1 MQPTVPPPWRDRKRR
16 LWLLGLVVPALPFL
30 AGALVALTDWGG
42 FWWLGPFVVFG
53 VVPVVDVAL
62 GRDGENPPDEAIAWL
77 EQDRWYRWCTY
88 LYLPLQYAGLVFACA
103 QWAGGLSGQGALGL
117 AITVGCVAAVGINT
131 AHELGHKKDDLE
143 KWLAKVALAQSAYG
157 HFAVEHNRGHHVR
170 VATVEDPASA
180 RLGEN
185 VWRFLPRTI
194 LGSLRSAWHLERR
207 RLGRRRAV
215 SGASTATSA
224 FSIRNDVLNAWV
236 MSAGLLTVLLLLFGP
251 VVLPW
256 LAVQAVFGV
265 VLLETVNYLEH
276 YGLLRAKRPDGR
288 YEHVQPAHS
297 WNSDN
302 LTTNLLLYH
311 LQRHSDHHAYPTRRY
326 QALRSTDD
334 APELP
339 AGYATLVLA
348 AWVPPIWRRLMDH
361 RVVAHYGGDVRR
373 ANVHRPALD
382 ELLARFPLPAAAD
395 APVLVGAGGPA
406 PSAVTGR
413 WACPVCGYTYTEED
427 GAPREG
433 FPPGTAWSA
442 VPDDWHCPDCG
453 VRDKVDFIPL

>member
-1 MQPTVPPPWRDRKRR
+1 MQSIAAPPWRDRKRR

-30 AGALVALTDWGG
+30 AGLLVALTGWAG
-42 FWWLGPFVVFG
+42 FWWLGPFIVFG

-88 LYLPLQYAGLVFACA
+88 SYLPLQYAGLVFACA
-103 QWAGGLSGQGALGL
+103 QWAGGLSGQGAVGL
-117 AITVGCVAAVGINT
+117 AVTIGCVAGVGINT

-143 KWLAKVALAQSAYG
+143 KWLGKFALAQSGYG

-180 RLGEN
+180 RLGES
-185 VWRFLPRTI
+185 VWAFLPRTI
-194 LGSLRSAWHLERR
+194 LGGLRSAWHLERR

-215 SGASTATSA
+215 RGASTSWSA
-224 FSIRNDVLNAWV
+224 VSLRNDVLSAWA
-236 MSAGLLTVLLLLFGP
+236 MSAALLAVLLLVFGP

-265 VLLETVNYLEH
+265 VLLETANYLEH
-276 YGLLRAKRPDGR
+276 YGLLRARRPDGR
-288 YEHVQPAHS
+288 YEHVQPGHS

-326 QALRSTDD
+326 QALRSDVD

-339 AGYATLVLA
+339 AGYAALVLA
-348 AWVPPIWRRLMDH
+348 AWVPPLWRRLMDH
-361 RVVAHYGGDVRR
+361 RVVEHYGGDISR
-373 ANVHRPALD
+373 ANVHEPAR
-382 ELLARFPLPAAAD
+382 ERLLARFPQPATAE

-406 PSAVTGR
+406 GDVVTGR
-413 WACPVCGYTYTEED
+413 WACPVCGYTYTEEAA
-427 GAPREG
+427 APREG
-433 FPPGTAWSA
+433 FPPGTPWSA

>member
-382 ELLARFPLPAAAD
+382 EQLARFPLPAAAD